1 MNTTTLTIAEAARNL
16 SALVR
21 RGHRTVLVEDGKP
34 VAEIVPI
41 ETPAVANTCAELA
54 KFFATYERMPL
65 EEAEL
70 FARDIEEARRGLK
83 AQRRRW

>member
-16 SALVR
+16 SALIR
-21 RGHRTVLVEDGKP
+21 RGDRMVLIEDGRP

-41 ETPAVANTCAELA
+41 ETPAVAKTCGELA
-54 KFFATYERMPL
+54 KFFATYERMPV

-70 FARDIEEARRGLK
+70 FARDIEEARRRLK
-83 AQRRRW
+83 PQRRRW